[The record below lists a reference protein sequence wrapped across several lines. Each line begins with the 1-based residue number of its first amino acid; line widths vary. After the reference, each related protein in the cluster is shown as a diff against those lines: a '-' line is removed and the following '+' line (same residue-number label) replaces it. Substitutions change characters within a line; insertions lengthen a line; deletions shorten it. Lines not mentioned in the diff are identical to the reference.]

1 MQDQLVEGS
10 FGESE
15 LGVFGA
21 LKQQLAIDQA
31 LERGFTQHLLVE
43 HGRIEIL
50 AQLLHQLSTLH
61 VDGLAQLV
69 LADLVA
75 IDLGSVLAVG
85 GGLEDGIEAGQCH
98 QGYDDTDDGLG
109 NPTL

>member
-1 MQDQLVEGS
+1 MQDQLVKCS
-10 FGESE
+10 FGKGE

-21 LKQQLAIDQA
+21 LQQQLAVDQPF
-31 LERGFTQHLLVE
+31 ERRFTQHVLVE
-43 HGRIEIL
+43 QRRIEIL
-50 AQLLHQLSTLH
+50 AQLLHQLSALH

-69 LADLVA
+69 LANGLT